1 MGGILGLCLDAICL
15 QEQGASGGGPSVLAC
30 AFALPASRLVSAT
43 LICGLGPPDMGMR
56 GASLAH
62 RAGFPYGWRW
72 TPTWLLRWF
81 LERDAT
87 YRVHVSEEQRLQIKR
102 SAAQQARIVHPKDK
116 AIYAD
121 EDVLRLSIRAVSEA
135 LAQGLGVAREDGR
148 VSCQDWGFRIE
159 DVRKDLR
166 VMLWYGVEDSFVP
179 IRHGVEIAARLAE
192 RGGEERVERRFE
204 QDTHSSIFFAWRRE
218 ALVEILRDL

>member
-1 MGGILGLCLDAICL
+1 
-15 QEQGASGGGPSVLAC
+15 
-30 AFALPASRLVSAT
+30 
-43 LICGLGPPDMGMR
+43 MR

-72 TPTWLLRWF
+72 APTWLLRWF

-121 EDVLRLSIRAVSEA
+121 EDVLRLSIRSVSEA

-148 VSCQDWGFRIE
+148 VSCHDWGFRIE